1 MTTLTVDDSRTE
13 VRAFLAEAWDPDLT
27 VAQWWERLGESGW
40 AAPTWPLEW
49 FGKGLG
55 RDAAAIVNDELRA
68 AGAVGG
74 PSGLGML
81 LAGPTILAHGTEEQK
96 ERYLRPIVTGQEGWC
111 QLFSEPGAGSDLASL
126 QTKAERDG
134 DEWIINGQKVWTSGG
149 QVAEL
154 GMLLARTDPDA
165 PKHKGISYFA
175 FPMEQAG
182 VEVRPLREMT
192 GRALFSEVFFDDARV
207 RGDAL
212 IGGEN
217 KGWIVAN
224 TTLANERAGLGSGG
238 GGAGGAAFPGRKA
251 GMLEVRVGELGERT
265 SRSGVQPANFGRA
278 FELLRTIAEKVGR
291 SDDPIIR
298 QRLVDLYSM
307 NEVGRITGLRIK
319 GALASGRGP
328 GPEANTAKLM
338 MSRICRLV
346 RDLGPEL
353 LGPEAMITG
362 SDTTG
367 GGVVQE
373 LVLFAPA
380 PSIYGGSDEIQKN
393 IIGERVLGLPKEP
406 GPDKSTPFRELKV
419 GTQSA

>member
-68 AGAVGG
+68 AGAIGG

-278 FELLRTIAEKVGR
+278 FGLLRTIAEKVGR

>member
-68 AGAVGG
+68 AGAIGG